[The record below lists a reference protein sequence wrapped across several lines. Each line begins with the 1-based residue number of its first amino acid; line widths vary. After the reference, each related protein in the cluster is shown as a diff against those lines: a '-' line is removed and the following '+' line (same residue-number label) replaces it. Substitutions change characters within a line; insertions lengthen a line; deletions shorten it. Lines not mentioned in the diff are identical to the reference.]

1 MPPPS
6 FCVAFFVLPG
16 VALGVVPACFLGS
29 A

>member
-6 FCVAFFVLPG
+6 FCVAFFVLPYVVPG
-16 VALGVVPACFLGS
+16 IVPACFLGS